1 MDIQKLID
9 EYTSW
14 LKSEIRFEQFN
25 EYYEITTPFLDSE
38 NDGLQIYVKQ
48 DGENI
53 LFTDDCATIQKLRAC
68 GFQMN
73 RNRRDYLE
81 RLLYQY
87 NVKLD
92 GDALTSKAPV
102 GRFAQ
107 QKHMF
112 LQAMLRV
119 DDMFILSRQKSTSLF
134 LDDVQ
139 GFFEEND
146 IYCSEN
152 VQFTGTSGFSHNY
165 DFLIQRTR
173 TKPERLCQTV
183 NNPNKSAMGNILFS
197 WNDTKPSRRKDSQLI
212 VILND
217 RNNIARGVEDAFE
230 TYGSKVIRWS
240 ERMKEHNIQ
249 LLSA

>member
-1 MDIQKLID
+1 MDIQALID

-14 LKSEIRFEQFN
+14 LKSEIKFERFG

-38 NDGLQIYVKQ
+38 NDGLQIYVRQKG
-48 DGENI
+48 DNI
-53 LFTDDCATIQKLRAC
+53 EFTDDCATIQKLKVN

-73 RNRRDYLE
+73 KPRREFLM

-87 NVKLD
+87 NVKLE
-92 GDALTSKAPV
+92 GDELQSKAPL

-107 QKHMF
+107 QKHLF

-119 DDMFILSRQKSTSLF
+119 DDMFILSRQKSTSIF

-139 GFFEEND
+139 NFFEQND
-146 IYCSEN
+146 IFCSEN
-152 VQFTGTSGFSHNY
+152 VQFTGTSGFTHNY

-173 TKPERLCQTV
+173 EKPERLCQTV
-183 NNPNKSAMGNILFS
+183 NNANKPTMGNILFS
-197 WNDTKPSRRKDSQLI
+197 WNDTKPSRRQESELI

-217 RNNIARGVEDAFE
+217 RNSIAHGVEDAFE
-230 TYGSKVIRWS
+230 TYGTKVIRWS
-240 ERMKEHNIQ
+240 ERLSEDNLR